1 MLGPENFEVP
11 KIVGPKEFW
20 VPENVWSQNFWVLKF
35 LGPEKSLTAVGHNFV
50 NLLHHS
56 HQDPI
61 LISSFDLVWRLAGTA
76 DEENG

>member
-1 MLGPENFEVP
+1 MCCSLN
-11 KIVGPKEFW
+11 
-20 VPENVWSQNFWVLKF
+20 NVSNIKGLKLQF
-35 LGPEKSLTAVGHNFV
+35 LGPEKFITAVGHNFV

-61 LISSFDLVWRLAGTA
+61 LISSFDLVWRLAGAA